1 MKALRMRV
9 ALHELI
15 AAYPARASCKRT
27 SATASQGS
35 PVERRGTATSMSDE
49 RRADGHL

>member
-1 MKALRMRV
+1 MKDLRMRV

-15 AAYPARASCKRT
+15 AAYPTRASYKR
-27 SATASQGS
+27 ALGTASQGS
-35 PVERRGTATSMSDE
+35 PVERRGTATSKSDE